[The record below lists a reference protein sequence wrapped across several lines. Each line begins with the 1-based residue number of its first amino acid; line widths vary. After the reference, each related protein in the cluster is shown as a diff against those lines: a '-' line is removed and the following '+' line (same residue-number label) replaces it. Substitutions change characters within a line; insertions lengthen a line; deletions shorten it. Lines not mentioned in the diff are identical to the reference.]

1 MNMSASSRKPLCYLD
16 RVLKEWTSDPG
27 DRNRDML
34 VTGSTIDS
42 LNHIFEVNTDG
53 LPGKSS
59 LGIQEASH
67 A

>member
-1 MNMSASSRKPLCYLD
+1 MNMSASSRKPLVYLD

-42 LNHIFEVNTDG
+42 LNHIFESKPNGPPEETT
-53 LPGKSS
+53 
-59 LGIQEASH
+59 LGVQAS
-67 A
+67 